1 MGIAA
6 FLSYSHRNKKVAAQI
21 MAALEKYGFDVFL
34 AHEHIRV
41 SADWEK
47 EILRQL
53 QLCDVFIALLTRAF
67 DTSDWTHQEIGIAY
81 AKGCVM
87 VPVKA
92 RENPVGFMAKYQGIR
107 LNRDNIEQTVWKVVQ
122 SITTQSRRLGR
133 EIRWALIRQVEN
145 APSYIDAGWVL
156 GKLADID
163 GLKATEVETVLQLAS
178 SNDQVY
184 GAYLASR
191 PLRELINKHKAHIRE
206 PILKTFLGAWAY
218 NL

>member
-6 FLSYSHRNKKVAAQI
+6 FLSYSHRNKKIAAKI
-21 MAALEKYGFDVFL
+21 MAEMEKYGFDVFL

-47 EILRQL
+47 EILRRL
-53 QLCDVFIALLTRAF
+53 QSCEVFFALLTRAF

-81 AKGCVM
+81 ANGCVM
-87 VPVKA
+87 IPIKA

-107 LNRDNIEQTVWKVVQ
+107 LDRNNIEQTAWKVVQ
-122 SITTQSRRLGR
+122 SIATQSPRFGR

-145 APSYIDAGWVL
+145 APSYIEAGWVL
-156 GKLADID
+156 GKLANID
-163 GLKATEVETVLQLAS
+163 SLKATEVETVLQLAS
-178 SNDQVY
+178 SNNQVY

-191 PLRELINKHKAHIRE
+191 PLRELMNKHKAHIRE
-206 PILKTFLGAWAY
+206 PILKKFLSVWAY
-218 NL
+218 EL